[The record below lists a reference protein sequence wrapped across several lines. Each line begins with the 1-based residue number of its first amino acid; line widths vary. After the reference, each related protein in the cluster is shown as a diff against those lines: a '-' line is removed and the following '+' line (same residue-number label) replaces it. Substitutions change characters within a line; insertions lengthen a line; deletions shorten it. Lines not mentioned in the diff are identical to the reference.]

1 MTRHARHDARHIDGP
16 RLWCEGL
23 LELFRLRKFTQCLC
37 YAREIK
43 TYTLQGTAVV
53 CFSQRWVNTNFGIIY
68 NTLHVCTRL
77 WLRYCACEKILQKYR
92 SPKRRLYIRNRSIE
106 HWIWLFWDVFL
117 RIFKIRDLCHQRYS
131 SYQNR
136 GISPWAITTKFSRYD
151 STRSKFSTTYHGT
164 TAVV

>member
-1 MTRHARHDARHIDGP
+1 MHDFFFFENLRNPARGHRAGLMRQFCPSQVYSTKFSIIWRGMRGMMRGTPRALPCFFVNLRNVYVMRAKLRHI
-16 RLWCEGL
+16 
-23 LELFRLRKFTQCLC
+23 LC
-37 YAREIK
+37 K
-43 TYTLQGTAVV
+43 GQGIAVV

-117 RIFKIRDLCHQRYS
+117 RIFKIRDLYHRRYS
-131 SYQNR
+131 S
-136 GISPWAITTKFSRYD
+136 
-151 STRSKFSTTYHGT
+151 
-164 TAVV
+164 